1 MADHETSFWFDV
13 STGQV
18 DEGHKAPAANL
29 MGPYPTRAAAEQAL
43 ATARARTEAWDEEER
58 RRAEE

>member
-13 STGQV
+13 RTGRV
-18 DEGHKAPAANL
+18 DEGHRAPSANL
-29 MGPYPTRAAAEQAL
+29 MGPYPTRDAAQQAL
-43 ATARARTEAWDEEER
+43 ETARARTAAWDGDER